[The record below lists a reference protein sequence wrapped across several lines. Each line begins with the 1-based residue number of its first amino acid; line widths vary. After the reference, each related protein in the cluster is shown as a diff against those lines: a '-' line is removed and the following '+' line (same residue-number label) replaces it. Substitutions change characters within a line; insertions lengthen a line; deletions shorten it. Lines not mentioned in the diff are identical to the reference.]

1 MNKMFY
7 NVFEKFCTKYN
18 ITVVKENNGEYYF
31 APAENKIHLGDEE
44 IESLK
49 NVYKMFHEAS
59 HATSNIDKR
68 NISNYALEEVV
79 ADISASQILAK
90 LFKVYDDWV
99 YNSEIQ
105 RLMIMNISYSSCWAE
120 RVVADSQISIEDLLD
135 SIKKTV
141 NSVLKKFEQF
151 FNDDEQE
158 KNEELPNMEEFAE
171 I

>member
-1 MNKMFY
+1 
-7 NVFEKFCTKYN
+7 
-18 ITVVKENNGEYYF
+18 
-31 APAENKIHLGDEE
+31 
-44 IESLK
+44 
-49 NVYKMFHEAS
+49 
-59 HATSNIDKR
+59 
-68 NISNYALEEVV
+68 
-79 ADISASQILAK
+79 
-90 LFKVYDDWV
+90 
-99 YNSEIQ
+99 
-105 RLMIMNISYSSCWAE
+105 MIMNISYSSCWAE